1 MAGGSLA
8 GRRAAGRPA
17 GLPTDMIV
25 AVSSEWVYGFA
36 GRSRSRE
43 PGPMSF
49 RVPREGLSVTV
60 RQRVNVRLLELAVPG
75 DGSRISLEGN
85 RLPITHSNDMIK
97 ELVGRS

>member
-1 MAGGSLA
+1 
-8 GRRAAGRPA
+8 
-17 GLPTDMIV
+17 
-25 AVSSEWVYGFA
+25 
-36 GRSRSRE
+36 
-43 PGPMSF
+43 MSF